1 MTAHTESRTYRLA
14 RAAILAVLIA
24 LAPAPSVV
32 RAQAAGAVVG
42 AGSKAEEDPVAAL
55 FKEAEQLYDA
65 KKYREALEKYVEV
78 EKKAQEA
85 ADMYKAVISFRKASC
100 YYFMKDWPRTE
111 AEFTSFLAKF
121 PKGTQDFF
129 DADNRRG
136 VAELTLI
143 EAFSNQGKWDAALA
157 RLEKIRNSVT
167 ERTEVRVNAFALS
180 AKISVDRAKSGTDE
194 VKKAGYSQAIGFLQ
208 QAIGEGVNTPERREA
223 AIQLVEIYTKLGL
236 PKEAEQLKARVDAF
250 KTGSPADL
258 IRSNFQLLSIGDARF
273 ASADSAVDEAVRG
286 TLYRQALASY
296 QGTMRSAAV
305 ARDLAKAI
313 TAKEEALEAL
323 NKANPKPNDEMKVRL
338 EQAKQDLEGFRKID
352 ADFKANKDY
361 DAIISYRIGLCLLE
375 LGRPWEAF
383 VAFKDIFEH
392 NAGFS
397 RITGAYYY
405 YVITLR
411 QMGRRDEAQKVC
423 KEFLQKFPKAD
434 ETSPVAIMLGE
445 ISQDNEDYKE
455 AINHY
460 KWARDN
466 VSNLS
471 PDAAMELDFRIAAC
485 QFSQFEWDE
494 ARKAFD
500 AFSAKYERSPVR
512 QQVLYMTALCWFYQ
526 GKYKETKEGFDK
538 YQAEY
543 PKGMFIPD
551 VRYRQAIVRF
561 GVQPPETE
569 ETIRMCEEWLKDY
582 ANDKSDE
589 IQVQLPDVHTLVGD
603 ANIRLAEG
611 FDKAIREADL
621 VVRAAQSP
629 AARAQALTKKAAIEK
644 QKEAFTAKAIEAYVS
659 AAKLGRRNANALEF
673 VLRELNKMLPGR
685 GEHRRMRELY
695 MELYNWDTK
704 DPKALTYLYEV
715 IRATERMG
723 DRKEFGERS
732 EEIQKK
738 FSGELAKAR
747 LKVDQL
753 ERATPPVQ
761 PAIDAAKNEVKA
773 LSAKLADELAVVEKE
788 RQAAIAR
795 AKDNALKILSD
806 AVAENINDRRQEGAE
821 KLIGFLAEKL
831 AKKVKRVRP
840 GTKPEPGAY
849 TSADAEVEMRKLLR
863 LDENK
868 DSLVAQARGF
878 YALGQL
884 AVYTREPAKTE
895 LNFSKI
901 AANYK
906 ADELSPTILAVV
918 GDHLLEK
925 GDLAKAETYF
935 AAILT
940 VARSSEYADY
950 GYAGQAEIQLRRK
963 KFKEAL
969 ALCDEAIEARALM
982 SKELNVMFIRAQCLA
997 ETQKYDEAKK
1007 GFEEIAKTKEW
1018 RGEKTAGSLY
1028 WLGMIEE
1035 RQGRLPEA
1043 LAFYRRCYQGWKRY
1057 ESWSAKAY
1065 LGAAKMLVKLNQ
1077 RPDAKVL
1084 LTEMLSKD
1092 RIKETPEAD
1101 EAKKLSLTL

>member
-1 MTAHTESRTYRLA
+1 MTAPSESRTYRLA
-14 RAAILAVLIA
+14 KAALLAVLVAIT
-24 LAPAPSVV
+24 PAPSAL
-32 RAQAAGAVVG
+32 RAQAAGNVVAGAKSEGDAV
-42 AGSKAEEDPVAAL
+42 AEL
-55 FKEAEQLYDA
+55 FKDAEKLFDA

-78 EKKAQEA
+78 EKKSDQAQ
-85 ADMYKAVISFRKASC
+85 DMYKAVISFRKGSC

-111 AEFTSFLAKF
+111 KEFTDFLAKY
-121 PKGTQDFF
+121 PKGTEDFF
-129 DADNRRG
+129 DSDNRRG

-143 EAFSNQGKWDAALA
+143 ESFSSQGKWDAALT
-157 RLEKIRNSVT
+157 RLEKIRNSIT
-167 ERTEVRVNAFALS
+167 ERPEVRVNAFALS
-180 AKISVDRAKSGTDE
+180 AKISVDRAKSGDE
-194 VKKAGYSQAIGFLQ
+194 AAKKAGYSQAVTFLQ
-208 QAIGEGVNTPERREA
+208 QAIAEGVSTPERREA

-236 PKEAEQLKARVDAF
+236 VKEAEQLKARVDAN
-250 KTGSPADL
+250 KSGSPADL

-273 ASADSAVDEAVRG
+273 TSADSAVDEIARG

-296 QGTMRSAAV
+296 QGTMRATAV
-305 ARDLAKAI
+305 TRDLGKGMA
-313 TAKEEALEAL
+313 AKEETLEAL
-323 NKANPKPNDEMKVRL
+323 TKANPKPNDEMKVRI
-338 EQAKQDLEGFRKID
+338 EQARVDLESFKKID
-352 ADFKANKDY
+352 AEFKANKDY

-383 VAFKDIFEH
+383 VAFKDIFERSP
-392 NAGFS
+392 GFT

-411 QMGRRDEAQKVC
+411 QMGRREEAQKVC
-423 KEFLQKFPKAD
+423 KDFLKKFPKAD
-434 ETSPVAIMLGE
+434 EVSPIAIILGE

-455 AINHY
+455 AIEHY
-460 KWARDN
+460 KWARAN
-466 VSNLS
+466 VPNLT
-471 PDAAMELDFRIAAC
+471 PDAAMEIDFRIAAC
-485 QFSQFEWDE
+485 LFSQYEWDE

-538 YQAEY
+538 YQGEY
-543 PKGMFIPD
+543 PKGLFIPD

-569 ETIRMCEEWLKDY
+569 ETIKLCEEWLKDY
-582 ANDKSDE
+582 GADKSDE

-621 VVRAAQSP
+621 VIRAAQSP
-629 AARAQALTKKAAIEK
+629 AARAKAQEEK
-644 QKEAFTAKAIEAYVS
+644 ARLDKLKSGFTDKAIEAYIT
-659 AAKLGRRNANALEF
+659 AAKLGQRNANALEF

-723 DRKEFGERS
+723 DRKEFAERS

-738 FSGELAKAR
+738 FSAELAKAR

-753 ERATPPVQ
+753 ERANPPVQ
-761 PAIDAAKNEVKA
+761 ATIDAAKGEVKA
-773 LSAKLADELAVVEKE
+773 LSGKLAEELAAVEKE
-788 RQAAIAR
+788 RQASIAR

-821 KLIGFLAEKL
+821 KLIGFLAEKV
-831 AKKVKRVRP
+831 AKKVRRVRP
-840 GTKPEPGAY
+840 GAQPEPGAY
-849 TSADAEVEMRKLLR
+849 TSADAEKEITRLLR
-863 LDENK
+863 LDQNK
-868 DSLVAQARGF
+868 DSLVAQARGY

-906 ADELSPTILAVV
+906 PEELSPTILAVV

-925 GDLAKAETYF
+925 GDLAKADAYF

-950 GYAGQAEIQLRRK
+950 GYAGQAEILLRGK
-963 KFKEAL
+963 KFKEAM

-982 SKELNVMFIRAQCLA
+982 SKELNIMFIRAQCLA

-1028 WLGMIEE
+1028 WLGLIEE
-1035 RQGRLPEA
+1035 RQGRLNEA
-1043 LAFYRRCYQGWKRY
+1043 VAFYRRCYQGWRKY
-1057 ESWSAKAY
+1057 EGWSAKAY
-1065 LGAAKMLVKLNQ
+1065 LGCAKMLIKLNQ

-1092 RIKETPEAD
+1092 RIKETPEAN
-1101 EAKKLSLTL
+1101 EARKLSLSL

>member
-1 MTAHTESRTYRLA
+1 MTAPKESRTYRLA
-14 RAAILAVLIA
+14 KAAILAVLIA
-24 LAPAPSVV
+24 VTPAPSLL
-32 RAQAAGAVVG
+32 RAQAAGAVVAG
-42 AGSKAEEDPVAAL
+42 AKADEDPVAAL
-55 FKEAEQLYDA
+55 FKSAEQLYEA
-65 KKYREALEKYVEV
+65 KKYREALEKYVEL
-78 EKKAQEA
+78 EKKAEA
-85 ADMYKAVISFRKASC
+85 AQDMYKAVVSFRKASC
-100 YYFMKDWPRTE
+100 YYFIKDWPRTE
-111 AEFTSFLAKF
+111 TELTSFLAKY
-121 PKGTQDFF
+121 PKGTEDFF

-143 EAFSNQGKWDAALA
+143 ESLSNQGKWDAALT
-157 RLEKIRNSVT
+157 RLEKIRNNIV
-167 ERTEVRVNAFALS
+167 ERPEVRVNAFALS

-194 VKKAGYSQAIGFLQ
+194 AKKAGYSQAVTFLQ

-236 PKEAEQLKARVDAF
+236 PKEAEQLKAKVDAF

-273 ASADSAVDEAVRG
+273 TSADSAVDEAVRG

-305 ARDLAKAI
+305 TRDLAKAMA
-313 TAKEEALEAL
+313 TKEEALEAL
-323 NKANPKPNDEMKVRL
+323 TKANPKPNEEMKVRI
-338 EQAKQDLEGFRKID
+338 EQARLDLEGFKKID

-361 DAIISYRIGLCLLE
+361 DAFISYRIGLCLLE
-375 LGRPWEAF
+375 LGRPWEAY
-383 VAFKDIFEH
+383 VAFKDIFERSK
-392 NAGFS
+392 GFS

-405 YVITLR
+405 YVLALR
-411 QMGRRDEAQKVC
+411 QMGRRTEAQDVC
-423 KEFLQKFPKAD
+423 KQFLKDFPKAE
-434 ETSPVAIMLGE
+434 ETSPIAIILGE

-455 AINHY
+455 AIEHY
-460 KWARDN
+460 KWARAN
-466 VSNLS
+466 VTNLS

-485 QFSQFEWDE
+485 HFSMYDWED

-512 QQVLYMTALCWFYQ
+512 QQVIYMGALCWFYQ
-526 GKYKETKEGFDK
+526 GKYKETRDGFDK

-561 GVQPPETE
+561 GIQPPETE
-569 ETIRMCEEWLKDY
+569 ETIKMCEEWLKDY
-582 ANDKSDE
+582 SADKSEE
-589 IQVQLPDVHTLVGD
+589 IVVQLPDVHTLVGD

-621 VVRAAQSP
+621 VARAAQNP
-629 AARAQALTKKAAIEK
+629 AARAQALAKKAEIEK
-644 QKEAFTAKAIEAYVS
+644 KKEVFTAKAIEAYIS
-659 AAKLGRRNANALEF
+659 AAKLGRRNPNALEF

-723 DRKEFGERS
+723 DRKEFADRS

-738 FSGELAKAR
+738 FSVELAKQR
-747 LKVDQL
+747 LEVDQL

-761 PAIDAAKNEVKA
+761 PSLDAAKEKVKA
-773 LSAKLADELAVVEKE
+773 LSAKLADELAAVEKE
-788 RQAAIAR
+788 RQASIAR

-821 KLIGFLAEKL
+821 KLIGFLAEKV

-840 GTKPEPGAY
+840 GTQPEPGAY
-849 TSADAEVEMRKLLR
+849 TSADAEAEMRKLLR
-863 LDENK
+863 LDQNK
-868 DSLVAQARGF
+868 ESLVAQARGF

-884 AVYTREPAKTE
+884 AVFTREPAKTE

-906 ADELSPTILAVV
+906 PDELSPTILAVV

-925 GDLAKAETYF
+925 GDLAKAEGYF

-950 GYAGQAEIQLRRK
+950 GYAGQAEILLRRK
-963 KFKEAL
+963 KYKEAM

-982 SKELNVMFIRAQCLA
+982 SKELNIMFIRAQCLA

-1018 RGEKTAGSLY
+1018 RGEKTAGSLF
-1028 WLGMIEE
+1028 WLGLIEE

-1043 LAFYRRCYQGWKRY
+1043 VAYYRRCYQGWRRY

-1065 LGAAKMLVKLNQ
+1065 LGAAKLLVKLNQ

-1092 RIKETPEAD
+1092 RIKDTPEAA
-1101 EAKKLSLTL
+1101 EAKTLSLSL